1 MSENENARGTGQK
14 PITRKTRFFYGFGD
28 YCFAS
33 MTSVETYFFNYFL
46 TNIAGFAGGVVTTI
60 ALITSIVD
68 AGLSWIYGSI
78 VNAVKPGRFG
88 RYRTW
93 LVIAPW
99 IVPFL
104 YTFQFL
110 KIGDGPLAYVLIAIG
125 FILSHIAWNLP
136 WAANITLVSVAGGT
150 PEGRAALASSRA
162 TWIQISGITFGYI
175 GPPLATFLGARLGE
189 QNGYAALAFVLG
201 WLMVLGYFVNFIVT
215 AGYEEIETTGDKYA
229 AAQKPSKTK
238 ASAKDM
244 VRSLFQNPHLCFLI
258 LADIPRF
265 TARFVP
271 GAVAVYYF
279 QYVANDMG
287 LLPHFILLTN
297 LGAAVGAFLAGF
309 IARKISARTLVLLS
323 YAAMTATFALSY
335 LFFSNPWLVITL
347 MTLANIALGVTF
359 SASIVLYADT
369 AIFAQWK
376 LGADSRGWIMG
387 LSNVPIKLAIIGRAL
402 VVNIS
407 LMIVGFNAE
416 AIAENPELLTMKLQK
431 GITAAFALIPAVI
444 TITGIPLL
452 FFGYRL
458 TMDKIVQY
466 QAEIEARKQ
475 AQG

>member
-1 MSENENARGTGQK
+1 MSESENAPKTGPK
-14 PITRKTRFFYGFGD
+14 PITKTTRYLYGFGD

-33 MTSVETYFFNYFL
+33 MTNVETYFFNYFL
-46 TNIAGFAGGVVTTI
+46 TNVANFAGGVVTTI

-93 LVIAPW
+93 LVMAPW

-110 KIGDGPLAYVLIAIG
+110 KIGDGPMAYVLITLG

-150 PEGRAALASSRA
+150 PEGRAALASTRA
-162 TWIQISGITFGYI
+162 TWVQISGITFGYI

-189 QNGYAALAFVLG
+189 ENGYAALAFVLG
-201 WLMVLGYFVNFIVT
+201 WLMVLGYFVNFLVT
-215 AGYEEIETTGDKYA
+215 AGYEEIENVGAKA
-229 AAQKPSKTK
+229 LKQSKTG
-238 ASAKDM
+238 ASARDM
-244 VRSLFQNPHLCFLI
+244 AKSLFLNPHLCFLI
-258 LADIPRF
+258 LADIPRSA
-265 TARFVP
+265 ARFVP

-279 QYVANDMG
+279 QYVANDLGM
-287 LLPHFILLTN
+287 LPHFILFTN
-297 LGAAVGAFLAGF
+297 IGAAIGAFSAGF
-309 IARKISARTLVLLS
+309 IAKKISARTLVLLS
-323 YAAMTATFALSY
+323 YAAMAITFILAY
-335 LFFSNPWLVITL
+335 LYFSNPWMVIIM
-347 MTLANIALGVTF
+347 MTTANIALGVTF
-359 SASIVLYADT
+359 SASIVLYADA

-387 LSNVPIKLAIIGRAL
+387 LSNIPIKLGVIGRAL

-407 LMIVGFNAE
+407 LMIVGFNAA
-416 AIAENPELLTMKLQK
+416 AIMEKPELVTTELQK
-431 GITAAFALIPAVI
+431 GITAAFALIPAAI

-458 TMDKIVQY
+458 TREKIVRY
-466 QAEIEARKQ
+466 QAEIEARKSV
-475 AQG
+475 

>member
-1 MSENENARGTGQK
+1 L
-14 PITRKTRFFYGFGD
+14 FYGVGD

-33 MTSVETYFFNYFL
+33 MTNVETYFFNYFL
-46 TNIAGFAGGVVTTI
+46 TNIANFAGGIVTAI

-68 AGLSWIYGSI
+68 AGISWIYGSI

-93 LVIAPW
+93 LVMAPW

-110 KIGDGPLAYVLIAIG
+110 KIGDGPLAYALIILG

-150 PEGRAALASSRA
+150 PEGRAALASTRA
-162 TWIQISGITFGYI
+162 TWVQIAGITFGYI

-189 QNGYAALAFVLG
+189 QNSYAALAFVLG
-201 WLMVLGYFVNFIVT
+201 WMMVLGYFVNFIVT
-215 AGYEEIETTGDKYA
+215 AGYEEIETADA
-229 AAQKPSKTK
+229 AEPKPSKTR

-244 VRSLFQNPHLCFLI
+244 AKSLFLNPHLCFLL

-279 QYVANDMG
+279 QYVANDLGM
-287 LLPHFILLTN
+287 LPLFILLTN
-297 LGAAVGAFLAGF
+297 IGAAAGAFAAGF
-309 IARKISARTLVLLS
+309 IAKKISARNLVLLS
-323 YAAMTATFALSY
+323 YAVMAASFILSY
-335 LFFSNPWLVITL
+335 LYFSAPWMVVIT
-347 MTLANIALGVTF
+347 MTLANTALGVTF
-359 SASIVLYADT
+359 SASIVLYADA

-407 LMIVGFNAE
+407 LMIVGFNAA
-416 AIAENPELLTMKLQK
+416 AIMENPELLTLELQK

-458 TMDKIVQY
+458 TREKIVQY
-466 QAEIEARKQ
+466 QAEIDARK
-475 AQG
+475 A

>member
-1 MSENENARGTGQK
+1 MSESENVQKTGPK
-14 PITRKTRFFYGFGD
+14 PITRKTRFYYGFGD
-28 YCFAS
+28 YCFAT
-33 MTSVETYFFNYFL
+33 MTNVETYFFNYFL
-46 TNIAGFAGGVVTTI
+46 TNVANFAGGVVTTI

-78 VNAVKPGRFG
+78 VNAVRPGRFG

-93 LVIAPW
+93 LVMVPW

-110 KIGDGPLAYVLIAIG
+110 KIGDGPLAYILITLG

-162 TWIQISGITFGYI
+162 TWVQISGITFGYI
-175 GPPLATFLGARLGE
+175 GPPMATFLGAYIGA
-189 QNGYAALAFVLG
+189 QNSYAAMAFVLG
-201 WLMVLGYFVNFIVT
+201 WMMVLGYFVNFLVT
-215 AGYEEIETTGDKYA
+215 AGYEEIETTGA
-229 AAQKPSKTK
+229 EALRQSKTR

-244 VRSLFQNPHLCFLI
+244 AKSLFLNPHLCFLL
-258 LADIPRF
+258 LADIPRSA
-265 TARFVP
+265 ARFVP

-279 QYVANDMG
+279 QYVAKDLG

-297 LGAAVGAFLAGF
+297 IGATVGAFAAGF
-309 IARKISARTLVLLS
+309 IAKKISARNLVLLS
-323 YAAMTATFALSY
+323 YTGMAVSFILSY
-335 LFFSNPWLVITL
+335 LYFSSPWMVIIM
-347 MTLANIALGVTF
+347 MTIANIALGVTF
-359 SASIVLYADT
+359 SSSIVLYADA

-387 LSNVPIKLAIIGRAL
+387 LSNVPIKLGIIGRAL
-402 VVNIS
+402 AVNIS
-407 LMIVGFNAE
+407 LMIVGFNAA
-416 AIAENPELLTMKLQK
+416 AIMENPELLTMELQK
-431 GITAAFALIPAVI
+431 GITAAFALIPAII

-458 TMDKIVQY
+458 TKEKIVQY
-466 QAEIEARKQ
+466 QVEIEARKSS
-475 AQG
+475 

>member
-1 MSENENARGTGQK
+1 MSEDVIQKAGTK
-14 PITRKTRFFYGFGD
+14 PITKTTRLFYGFGD

-33 MTSVETYFFNYFL
+33 MTNVETYFFNYFL
-46 TNIAGFAGGVVTTI
+46 TNIANFAGGVVTTI

-78 VNAVKPGRFG
+78 VNAVRPGRFG

-93 LVIAPW
+93 LVMAPW

-110 KIGDGPLAYVLIAIG
+110 KIGDGPLAYVLITLG
-125 FILSHIAWNLP
+125 FILSHIAWNIP

-175 GPPLATFLGARLGE
+175 GPPLATFLGAVIGE

-201 WLMVLGYFVNFIVT
+201 WMMVLGYFVNFMAT
-215 AGYEEIETTGDKYA
+215 AGYEEIENIGA
-229 AAQKPSKTK
+229 AAQRPSKTK

-244 VRSLFQNPHLCFLI
+244 AKSLFLNPHLCFLI
-258 LADIPRF
+258 LADIPRSA
-265 TARFVP
+265 ARFVP

-279 QYVANDMG
+279 QYVANDLG

-297 LGAAVGAFLAGF
+297 IGATVGAFAAGF
-309 IARKISARTLVLLS
+309 IAKKVGARSLVLLS
-323 YAAMTATFALSY
+323 YTGMTAAFFAAY
-335 LFFSNPWLVITL
+335 LYFASPWAVVIT
-347 MTLANIALGVTF
+347 MTLAHVALGVTF
-359 SASIVLYADT
+359 SSSIVLYADA

-387 LSNVPIKLAIIGRAL
+387 LSNVPIKLAIICRAL

-407 LMIVGFNAE
+407 LMIVGFDAAKIE
-416 AIAENPELLTMKLQK
+416 VNPELVTVELQK
-431 GITAAFALIPAVI
+431 GITAAFALIPAII

-458 TMDKIVQY
+458 TREKIVRY
-466 QAEIEARKQ
+466 QAEIEARSK
-475 AQG
+475 

>member
-1 MSENENARGTGQK
+1 MSESETQKAGPK
-14 PITRKTRFFYGFGD
+14 PITKKTRFFYGFGD

-33 MTSVETYFFNYFL
+33 MTNVETYFFNYFL
-46 TNIAGFAGGVVTTI
+46 TNIANFAGDVVTAI
-60 ALITSIVD
+60 ALITSLVD

-93 LVIAPW
+93 LVMAPW

-110 KIGDGPLAYVLIAIG
+110 KIGDGPLAYVLITLG

-175 GPPLATFLGARLGE
+175 GPPLATFLGSSIGE

-201 WLMVLGYFVNFIVT
+201 WMMVLGYFVNFMVT
-215 AGYEEIETTGDKYA
+215 AGYEEIETIGA
-229 AAQKPSKTK
+229 AAQKPRKTK

-244 VRSLFQNPHLCFLI
+244 VKSLFMNPHLCFLI

-279 QYVANDMG
+279 QYVANDLG

-297 LGAAVGAFLAGF
+297 IGAAAGAFVAGF
-309 IARKISARTLVLLS
+309 MAKKIGARCLVLLS
-323 YAAMTATFALSY
+323 YAGMAAAFIVAY
-335 LFFSNPWLVITL
+335 LYFSSPWAVVIT
-347 MTLANIALGVTF
+347 MTLANIALGITF
-359 SASIVLYADT
+359 SASIVLYADA

-402 VVNIS
+402 AVNIS
-407 LMIVGFNAE
+407 LTLVGFDAAKIE
-416 AIAENPELLTMKLQK
+416 VNPELVTLELQK
-431 GITAAFALIPAVI
+431 GITAAFALIPAII

-458 TMDKIVQY
+458 TREKIVRY
-466 QAEIEARKQ
+466 QAEIEARAKK
-475 AQG
+475 

>member
-1 MSENENARGTGQK
+1 MSESENVQKTGPK
-14 PITRKTRFFYGFGD
+14 PITRKTRFYYGFGD
-28 YCFAS
+28 YCFAT
-33 MTSVETYFFNYFL
+33 MTNVETYFFNYFL
-46 TNIAGFAGGVVTTI
+46 TNVANFAGGVVTTI

-93 LVIAPW
+93 LVMVPW

-110 KIGDGPLAYVLIAIG
+110 KIGDGPLAYILITLG

-162 TWIQISGITFGYI
+162 TWVQISGITFGYI
-175 GPPLATFLGARLGE
+175 GPPMATFLGAYIGA
-189 QNGYAALAFVLG
+189 QNSYAAMAFVLG
-201 WLMVLGYFVNFIVT
+201 WMMVLGYFVNFLVT
-215 AGYEEIETTGDKYA
+215 AGYEEIETTGA
-229 AAQKPSKTK
+229 EALRQSKTR

-244 VRSLFQNPHLCFLI
+244 AKSLFLNPHLCFLL
-258 LADIPRF
+258 LADIPRSA
-265 TARFVP
+265 ARFVP

-279 QYVANDMG
+279 QYVAKDLG

-297 LGAAVGAFLAGF
+297 IGATVGAFAAGF
-309 IARKISARTLVLLS
+309 IAKKISARNLVLLS
-323 YAAMTATFALSY
+323 YTGMAVSFILSY
-335 LFFSNPWLVITL
+335 LYFSSPWMVIIM
-347 MTLANIALGVTF
+347 MTIANIALGVTF
-359 SASIVLYADT
+359 SSSIVLYADA

-387 LSNVPIKLAIIGRAL
+387 LSNVPIKLGIIGRAL
-402 VVNIS
+402 AVNIS
-407 LMIVGFNAE
+407 LMIVGFNAA
-416 AIAENPELLTMKLQK
+416 AIMENPELLTMELQK
-431 GITAAFALIPAVI
+431 GITAAFALIPAII

-458 TMDKIVQY
+458 TKEKIVQY
-466 QAEIEARKQ
+466 QVEIEARKSS
-475 AQG
+475 

>member
-1 MSENENARGTGQK
+1 MSENETAPKTGPK
-14 PITRKTRFFYGFGD
+14 PITKTTRFFYGFGD
-28 YCFAS
+28 FCFAT
-33 MTSVETYFFNYFL
+33 MTNVETYFFNYFL
-46 TNIAGFAGGVVTTI
+46 TNIANFAGGVVTTI

-93 LVIAPW
+93 LVMVPW

-110 KIGDGPLAYVLIAIG
+110 KIGDGPLAWILITLG

-150 PEGRAALASSRA
+150 PEGRAALSSSRA
-162 TWIQISGITFGYI
+162 AWIQVSGITFGYI
-175 GPPLATFLGARLGE
+175 GPPMATFLGAAIGE

-201 WLMVLGYFVNFIVT
+201 WMMVLGYFVNFFVT
-215 AGYEEIETTGDKYA
+215 AGYEEIETTGA
-229 AAQKPSKTK
+229 AVGKPSKTK

-244 VRSLFQNPHLCFLI
+244 ARSLFQNPHLCFLL

-279 QYVANDMG
+279 QYVANNSGM
-287 LLPHFILLTN
+287 LPPYLLLTN
-297 LGAAVGAFLAGF
+297 LGAFFGAFVAGF
-309 IARKISARTLVLLS
+309 IAKKADARNIML
-323 YAAMTATFALSY
+323 MGY
-335 LFFSNPWLVITL
+335 LGMAVSFILAYLNFSSPWIVVFL

-359 SASIVLYADT
+359 SVSIMLYADT
-369 AIFAQWK
+369 AVFAQWK

-387 LSNVPIKLAIIGRAL
+387 LSNVPIKVAIIGRAL

-407 LMIVGFNAE
+407 LILVGFNAL
-416 AIAENPELLTMKLQK
+416 AITENPELVTVELQK
-431 GITAAFALIPAVI
+431 GITAAFALIPAAI
-444 TITGIPLL
+444 TIIGIPLL
-452 FFGYRL
+452 YFGYRL
-458 TMDKIVQY
+458 TREKIVQY
-466 QAEIEARKQ
+466 QAEIEARNDN
-475 AQG
+475 

>member
-1 MSENENARGTGQK
+1 MPENEMKQTAGPK
-14 PITRKTRFFYGFGD
+14 PITGKTRVFYGFGD

-46 TNIAGFAGGVVTTI
+46 TNVANFAGGVVTTI

-68 AGLSWIYGSI
+68 AGFSWIYGSI

-110 KIGDGPLAYVLIAIG
+110 KIGDGPLAYVLITIG

-162 TWIQISGITFGYI
+162 TWVQVSGITFGYI
-175 GPPLATFLGARLGE
+175 GPPLATFLGTRLGE

-215 AGYEEIETTGDKYA
+215 AGYEEIENVGTSALK
-229 AAQKPSKTK
+229 QSKTK

-244 VRSLFQNPHLCFLI
+244 VRSLFRNPHLCFLI
-258 LADIPRF
+258 RADIPRF
-265 TARFVP
+265 TARFIP

-279 QYVANDMG
+279 QYVANDLG

-297 LGAAVGAFLAGF
+297 LAAAIGAFLAGF
-309 IARKISARTLVLLS
+309 IAKKISSRTLVLLS
-323 YAAMTATFALSY
+323 YAVMTATFMLSY
-335 LFFSNPWLVITL
+335 FFFSSPWMVIIL

-359 SASIVLYADT
+359 SASIVLYADA

-416 AIAENPELLTMKLQK
+416 AIMEKPELLTLELQK
-431 GITAAFALIPAVI
+431 GITAAFALIPAFI

-458 TMDKIVQY
+458 TREKIVQY
-466 QAEIEARKQ
+466 QSEIEARK
-475 AQG
+475 